1 VARFLP
7 VLLLLLALA
16 GCGGGG
22 DDDPG
27 EVEQTLRDFVTATND
42 RDGEKLC
49 GDLLTQEYMEKA
61 TGATGDRAE
70 NACRKQLDLTT
81 GLQLDLISIG
91 RTKLDGD
98 EASVRAVIDTD
109 GVSVPRLFRLEKEDG
124 RWKLADGS
132 SG

>member
-1 VARFLP
+1 M
-7 VLLLLLALA
+7 LLALA

-22 DDDPG
+22 DDDPE
-27 EVEQTLRDFVTATND
+27 EVTQTLRDFVRATNQ
-42 RDGEKLC
+42 RDGETLC

-70 NACRKQLDLTT
+70 EACREQLELTT

-91 RTKLDGD
+91 RTRLDGD

-109 GVSVPRLFRLEKEDG
+109 GVRVPRLFRLEKEDG

-132 SG
+132 GG

>member
-1 VARFLP
+1 MARVLP
-7 VLLLLLALA
+7 ALVLLALA

-22 DDDPG
+22 DDDPD
-27 EVEQTLRDFVTATND
+27 EVDQTVRDFVTATNE
-42 RDGEKLC
+42 RDGKKLC

-70 NACRKQLDLTT
+70 EACRQQLEVTT
-81 GLQLDLISIG
+81 GLHLGLISIEG
-91 RTKLDGD
+91 TKIDGD
-98 EASVRAVIDTD
+98 EATVRAVLDTD
-109 GVSVPRLFRLEKEDG
+109 GVRVPRLFRLEKEDG

>member
-1 VARFLP
+1 MIP
-7 VLLLLLALA
+7 LLLLLALA

-22 DDDPG
+22 DDDPD
-27 EVEQTLRDFVTATND
+27 EVTQTLRDFVTATNE
-42 RDGEKLC
+42 RDGKTLC

-61 TGATGDRAE
+61 TGATGDQAE
-70 NACRKQLDLTT
+70 DACRQQLDLTT

-91 RTKLDGD
+91 RTKVDGD
-98 EASVRAVIDTD
+98 EATVRAVIDTD
-109 GVSVPRLFRLEKEDG
+109 GVRAPRLFRLEKEDG

>member
-1 VARFLP
+1 VGRFLP
-7 VLLLLLALA
+7 VLLLLAVA
-16 GCGGGG
+16 GCGGG

-27 EVEQTLRDFVTATND
+27 EVQQTLRDFVKATND
-42 RDGEKLC
+42 RDGETLC

-61 TGATGDRAE
+61 TGATGDQAE
-70 NACRKQLDLTT
+70 DACRRQLELTT

-98 EASVRAVIDTD
+98 EATVRAVLDTD
-109 GVSVPRLFRLEKEDG
+109 GVRAPRLFRLEKEDG

>member
-1 VARFLP
+1 MARLLP
-7 VLLLLLALA
+7 LLVLFALA
-16 GCGGGG
+16 GCGGSGE
-22 DDDPG
+22 DDPG
-27 EVEQTLRDFVTATND
+27 EVQQTLRDFVEATND
-42 RDGEKLC
+42 RDGETLC

-70 NACRKQLDLTT
+70 DACRKQLESTT

-109 GVSVPRLFRLEKEDG
+109 GVRAPRLFRLEKEDG
-124 RWKLADGS
+124 RWKLADGA

>member
-1 VARFLP
+1 VAR
-7 VLLLLLALA
+7 VLALLMLFALA

-22 DDDPG
+22 DDDPE
-27 EVEQTLRDFVTATND
+27 EVTQTLRDFVRATNQ
-42 RDGEKLC
+42 RDGETLC

-70 NACRKQLDLTT
+70 EACREQLELTT

-91 RTKLDGD
+91 RTRLDGD

-109 GVSVPRLFRLEKEDG
+109 GVRVPRLFRLEKEDG
-124 RWKLADGS
+124 RWKLDDGS

>member
-1 VARFLP
+1 VLP
-7 VLLLLLALA
+7 LLVLLALA

-22 DDDPG
+22 DDDPE
-27 EVEQTLRDFVTATND
+27 EVDQTLRDFVTATNQ
-42 RDGEKLC
+42 RDGKKLC

-70 NACRKQLDLTT
+70 EACRQQLEVTT
-81 GLQLDLISIG
+81 GLHLGLISIEG
-91 RTKLDGD
+91 TRIDGD
-98 EASVRAVIDTD
+98 EATVRAVLDTD
-109 GVSVPRLFRLEKEDG
+109 GVRAPRLFRLEKEDG

>member
-70 NACRKQLDLTT
+70 DACRKQLDLTT
-81 GLQLDLISIG
+81 GLQLDLVSIG

-98 EASVRAVIDTD
+98 EASVRAVIGTD
-109 GVSVPRLFRLEKEDG
+109 GVRAPRLFRLEKEDG

>member
-1 VARFLP
+1 VAR
-7 VLLLLLALA
+7 VLALVMLLALA

-22 DDDPG
+22 DDDPE
-27 EVEQTLRDFVTATND
+27 EVTQTLRDFVTATNQ
-42 RDGEKLC
+42 RDGETLC

-61 TGATGDRAE
+61 TGATGDGAE
-70 NACRKQLDLTT
+70 EACREQLELTT

-91 RTKLDGD
+91 RTRLDGD

-109 GVSVPRLFRLEKEDG
+109 GVRVPRLFRLEKEDG
-124 RWKLADGS
+124 RWKLDDGS

>member
-1 VARFLP
+1 VARVLFLL
-7 VLLLLLALA
+7 VLLALA

-70 NACRKQLDLTT
+70 DACRKQLDLTT

-109 GVSVPRLFRLEKEDG
+109 GVRAPRLFRLEKEDG

-132 SG
+132 GG